1 MQAEAEKQNYRLK
14 KRFSIRNKLILIF
27 GLLIALALLT
37 LSIIAVKIAQ
47 KAVGE
52 KVKTHLID
60 KATDTAEIIDSRLQA
75 FCNLVE
81 GIAKYRQ
88 LSEEHLTGYEK
99 ALFLKKHCDKL
110 QNEGILK
117 LNYVDKNGNIHVL
130 GMPVSDAKTQPW
142 YSKALQGKTFISH
155 PFVSNLDGSLIMI
168 AATPIYD
175 EENQIVGVL
184 NVRLDGSWLS
194 KRIEDITVGTT
205 GECYI
210 LNAEGTT
217 IGAKDIDLVKTKTN
231 SLELVKE
238 NTELQSIAEFQK
250 RAIKASSA
258 ETDIY
263 TYQKVRNI
271 ASFAKMRTADWT
283 VIVKAPVHEFL
294 GTVDIL
300 RKTMI
305 GIGFAIL
312 ATVLLIVFFVAL
324 RIVRPINVVVT
335 ALKNIAQ
342 GEGDLTVRLP
352 AVGNDEITDL
362 SEYFNQTIAKIGSSI
377 KTVGKDTHNMEKIG
391 TELAANMSET
401 ASAVHQI
408 SANIDGVK
416 KQALTQAASVT
427 ETAATVE
434 EVIRT
439 IRQLNGS
446 IESQAAS
453 VEQSSSAIEEMVAN
467 ISSITHTLVQTHDV
481 IKELA
486 SATED
491 GKNTVS
497 GANAVTQKVAEESG
511 ALLEASSVIQHI
523 ASQTNLLAMN
533 AAIEAAHAGD
543 AGKGFAVV
551 ADEIRK
557 LAEES
562 SVQGKNIT
570 ATLKL
575 LGAEITTLSDS
586 AKTAE
591 EKFNAIF
598 ELSEQVRQ
606 MSRRLMEAMKEQESG
621 SKEVLDAIKDIN
633 EVTAQVNDG
642 SAEMLK
648 GSEGVAKEM
657 QKLDTLTRTI
667 TDSMNEMAS
676 GAMQISNAVQEVN
689 EITQKNKASIDSLAE
704 EVNKFKV

>member
-1 MQAEAEKQNYRLK
+1 MQEEQEKQNLKQK
-14 KRFSIRNKLILIF
+14 KRFSIRNKLVIIF
-27 GLLIALALLT
+27 GLLITLALLT
-37 LSIIAVKIAQ
+37 LGLLAVRIAQ
-47 KAVGE
+47 NAVIE
-52 KVKTHLID
+52 KIETHLID
-60 KATDTAEIIDSRLQA
+60 KAGDTAEIIDGRITAAFQFLQ
-75 FCNLVE
+75 
-81 GIAKYRQ
+81 GIARMPVFTDTAVPI
-88 LSEEHLTGYEK
+88 EEKL
-99 ALFLKKHCDKL
+99 ASLKKEVDLNPNINEAALADLSGSMYTLKNQKL
-110 QNEGILK
+110 PASDRNWYQNAVKGNRFSTEPYISRNSGKMIFTFAVPI
-117 LNYVDKNGNIHVL
+117 VDDNKKI
-130 GMPVSDAKTQPW
+130 
-142 YSKALQGKTFISH
+142 I
-155 PFVSNLDGSLIMI
+155 
-168 AATPIYD
+168 
-175 EENQIVGVL
+175 GVL
-184 NVRLDGSWLS
+184 AAGVLAEWLT
-194 KRIEDITVGTT
+194 KQIKDIVVGQT
-205 GECYI
+205 GDCYI
-210 LNAEGTT
+210 LGATGTDIAHKNFDYVKEQFNAIEAAKKDKALGKLAAFEKHVLEVYESE
-217 IGAKDIDLVKTKTN
+217 IGYYDYGKTN
-231 SLELVKE
+231 
-238 NTELQSIAEFQK
+238 F
-250 RAIKASSA
+250 
-258 ETDIY
+258 
-263 TYQKVRNI
+263 I
-271 ASFAKMRTADWT
+271 ASYATIKTTEWT
-283 VIVKAPVHEFL
+283 VIIKAPVHEFM
-294 GTVDIL
+294 GTVGIL

-312 ATVLLIVFFVAL
+312 ITVLVIVFFVAL
-324 RIVRPINVVVT
+324 RIVKPINTTVQ
-335 ALKNIAQ
+335 ALRNIAQ
-342 GEGDLTVRLP
+342 GDGDLTVRLP
-352 AVGNDEITDL
+352 LVGNDEVTDL
-362 SEYFNQTIAKIGSSI
+362 SRYFNETIAKIGSSI
-377 KTVGKDTHNMEKIG
+377 KTVGEDTHDMESIG
-391 TELAANMSET
+391 TDLASNMSET
-401 ASAVHQI
+401 ASAVQQI

-453 VEQSSSAIEEMVAN
+453 VEESSSAIEQMVAN

-486 SATED
+486 TATED
-491 GKNTVS
+491 GKNTVT

-570 ATLKL
+570 TTLKL

-598 ELSEQVRQ
+598 GLSEQVRQ

-648 GSEGVAKEM
+648 GSEGVAKEIP
-657 QKLDTLTRTI
+657 LPVRLPT
-667 TDSMNEMAS
+667 A
-676 GAMQISNAVQEVN
+676 
-689 EITQKNKASIDSLAE
+689 
-704 EVNKFKV
+704 